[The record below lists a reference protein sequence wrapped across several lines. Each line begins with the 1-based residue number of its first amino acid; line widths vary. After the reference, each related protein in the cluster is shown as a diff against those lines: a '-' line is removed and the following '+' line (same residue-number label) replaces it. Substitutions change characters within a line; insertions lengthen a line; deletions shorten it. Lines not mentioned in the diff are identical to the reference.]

1 MKEATYL
8 RIIDEFDR
16 WAGKYGRICTMGCS
30 CCCTGSVTITA
41 LEGERIL
48 GFAVKNGMEQWLAD
62 RLRQPVQIGRLR
74 MTTNEFARACLSGRE
89 ADPGTCEQLTPCPFL
104 ADDICRVYP
113 VRPFSCRCFIST
125 SRCSATRPA
134 QADQHYLSAS
144 TAVLQ
149 LIEHLGQ
156 REYWG
161 IMTDVLL
168 SLLDISTY
176 QGIATAL
183 ADPARAMEGR
193 LRTLTARPLPGF
205 LFTEEEGQHLQPLL
219 HAIFSSRI
227 GSASVEDV
235 LNGRIPPEYGPGDQT
250 I

>member
-8 RIIDEFDR
+8 AIIDNFDH
-16 WAGKYGRICTMGCS
+16 WAEKYAHVCAKGCS
-30 CCCTGSVTITA
+30 CCCTGNVTITA

-62 RLRQPVQIGRLR
+62 RLRQLAQAGRPR
-74 MTTNEFARACLSGRE
+74 MTTNEFAHACLSGRE
-89 ADPGTCEQLTPCPFL
+89 ADPGTCEKLTPCPFL
-104 ADDICRVYP
+104 ADDVCRIYP
-113 VRPFSCRCFIST
+113 VRPFSCRCFISI
-125 SRCSATRPA
+125 SRCSATQPA
-134 QADQHYLSAS
+134 QIDECYLTAS
-144 TAVLQ
+144 TAMLQ

-156 REYWG
+156 KEYWG

-183 ADPARAMEGR
+183 ADPARIMEGR

-205 LFTEEEGQHLQPLL
+205 LFTEEEEHRIEPLL

-227 GSASVEDV
+227 GSGSVEDV
-235 LNGRIPPEYGPGDQT
+235 LNGRTPTDNGPGGQAR
-250 I
+250 

>member
-8 RIIDEFDR
+8 TIIDEFDH
-16 WAGKYGRICTMGCS
+16 WAEQYNRICTKGCS
-30 CCCTGSVTITA
+30 CCCTGNVTITA

-48 GFAVKNGMEQWLAD
+48 SFAVQNGMEQWLAD
-62 RLRQPVQIGRLR
+62 RLRQPAQIGRPR
-74 MTTNEFARACLSGRE
+74 MTTNEFAHACLSGRE
-89 ADPGTCEQLTPCPFL
+89 ADPDTCEMLASCPFL
-104 ADDICRVYP
+104 ADDICRIYP

-125 SRCSATRPA
+125 SRCSPTHPA
-134 QADQHYLSAS
+134 LVDECYLTAS
-144 TAVLQ
+144 TAMLQ

-156 REYWG
+156 KEYWG

-183 ADPARAMEGR
+183 ADPARIMEGR

-205 LFTEEEGQHLQPLL
+205 LFTEEEEQRLEPLL
-219 HAIFSSRI
+219 HAIFNSRI
-227 GSASVEDV
+227 GSGSVEDV
-235 LNGRIPPEYGPGDQT
+235 LNGRTPTDNDPGGQAT
-250 I
+250 